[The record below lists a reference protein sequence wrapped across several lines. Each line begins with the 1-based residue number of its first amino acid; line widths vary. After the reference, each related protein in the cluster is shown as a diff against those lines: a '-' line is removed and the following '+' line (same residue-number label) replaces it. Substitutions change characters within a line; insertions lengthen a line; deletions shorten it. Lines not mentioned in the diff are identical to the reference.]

1 MAAIVLL
8 CIPWY
13 QFDRFVSSAI
23 ADPSLPFN
31 LQPKDIHFM
40 DGSGDS
46 NIRVNM
52 ADIAASFN
60 YESREDSYSDDPF
73 QAMEEEELHG
83 GSFDPNDSFSWY
95 NQRNPFEDV
104 ADVIMSDDEDGADD
118 NIAEGSTCEEDSQD
132 AESSTEEEAAAND
145 PDPPVAPH
153 LTNSTVNFCFQ
164 LKYD

>member
-104 ADVIMSDDEDGADD
+104 ADVIMASKARPLVEQKIDIYQKNSKS
-118 NIAEGSTCEEDSQD
+118 NIISMET
-132 AESSTEEEAAAND
+132 
-145 PDPPVAPH
+145 
-153 LTNSTVNFCFQ
+153 
-164 LKYD
+164 